1 LPTGRARLIL
11 IQRYQQIAL
20 LKRPPNHDAFVKVID
35 CVSDGLLPNYIITI
49 YVEEKN
55 MTKYGFLGIG
65 IMGEA
70 MVTNLLKAGL
80 DVTVWNRTP
89 DKCSPLVDMG
99 ANQASSPAE
108 AVEACDIIFAMLSD
122 PEAAKVVCL
131 GKDGVVQTMKEGKG
145 YIDISTV
152 DSDTS
157 QELFQAVKNK
167 GGRFLEAPVSGSKKP
182 AEDGALVFL
191 CAGDESLYE
200 DATEPLQIMGKKSF
214 YFPEIG
220 QGAQIKLVINM
231 VMGAMMTA
239 FGEGLALGEKVGLQ
253 KSDILEVL
261 AQGAINNPMFQ
272 LKGPLM
278 TKGIYNPAFPLKH
291 MQKDMRLALELGD
304 KHNQPL
310 TTAAAANELYL
321 KAKQSGSDDE
331 DFSAVMKAIEG

>member
-1 LPTGRARLIL
+1 
-11 IQRYQQIAL
+11 
-20 LKRPPNHDAFVKVID
+20 
-35 CVSDGLLPNYIITI
+35 
-49 YVEEKN
+49 

-65 IMGEA
+65 IMGKA

-89 DKCSPLVDMG
+89 ERCTPLVDMG
-99 ANQASSPAE
+99 ANQAQTPAE
-108 AVEACDIIFAMLSD
+108 VIEACDITFGMVSD
-122 PEAAKVVCL
+122 PEAAKAVCL
-131 GKDGVVQTMKEGKG
+131 GEHGVAQAMTAGKG

-157 QELFQAVKNK
+157 RALCQTIQGK

-191 CAGDESLYE
+191 CAGDESLYR
-200 DATEPLQIMGKKSF
+200 DAAEPLGIMGKKSF

-231 VMGAMMTA
+231 VMGTMMTA
-239 FGEGLALGEKVGLQ
+239 FSEGLALGEQVGLQ

-278 TKGIYNPAFPLKH
+278 AANTYNPAFPLKH
-291 MQKDMRLALELGD
+291 MQKDMRLALELGE

-310 TTAAAANELYL
+310 NTVAAANELYL
-321 KAKQSGSDDE
+321 KAKRNGSDDE
-331 DFSAVMKAIEG
+331 DFSAVMKVIEKK